1 MSQYT
6 HRLLERSG
14 VVKSHRDLDV
24 WWKSLDLV
32 DHIYEMTRSFPR
44 WEDFGLRCQMT
55 RAANSVPA
63 NIAEGAG
70 RATAKDFANFLVNAR
85 SSLMELDSH
94 LTVAAR
100 RSYIDEHTI
109 NFVMPLLNEVGKMLN
124 GLRAS
129 ILRSA
134 PKRQLT
140 TSNEQLTTN
149 N

>member
-6 HRLLERSG
+6 HQRVEQSD
-14 VVKSHRDLDV
+14 VVKSHRDLNV

-32 DHIYEMTRSFPR
+32 DHIYDLTESFPR
-44 WEDFGLRCQMT
+44 WEEFGLRCQMT
-55 RAANSVPA
+55 RAANSVSA

-85 SSLMELDSH
+85 SALMELDSH

-100 RSYIDEHTI
+100 RSYIDEQAI
-109 NFVMPLLNEVGKMLN
+109 NSVMPLLNEVGKMLN

-129 ILRSA
+129 ILRST
-134 PKRQLT
+134 PKRNKLA
-140 TSNEQLTTN
+140 TN